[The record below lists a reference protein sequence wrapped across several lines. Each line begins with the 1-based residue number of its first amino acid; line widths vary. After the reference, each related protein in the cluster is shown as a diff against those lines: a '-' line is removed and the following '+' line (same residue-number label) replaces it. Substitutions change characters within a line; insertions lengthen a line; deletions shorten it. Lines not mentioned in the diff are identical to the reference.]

1 MKLSE
6 DFIKRGHKP
15 LLSDWGHGELILK
28 YKYKNE
34 HASEVK
40 TYKMSKK
47 ELEHYQNGQENK
59 KHIQFGGDYYKRQSK
74 IRKHKNTAK
83 LFNRYL

>member
-6 DFIKRGHKP
+6 DFIKRGHNP

-40 TYKMSKK
+40 TYRLTK
-47 ELEHYQNGQENK
+47 EQLEEFLRTGIIPK
-59 KHIQFGGDYYKRQSK
+59 TK
-74 IRKHKNTAK
+74 
-83 LFNRYL
+83 

>member
-1 MKLSE
+1 MKLKN
-6 DFIKRGHKP
+6 DFIKRGHNP
-15 LLSDWGHGELILK
+15 LLSDWGHGPNELK

-47 ELEHYQNGQENK
+47 
-59 KHIQFGGDYYKRQSK
+59 SWSS
-74 IRKHKNTAK
+74 T
-83 LFNRYL
+83 

>member
-6 DFIKRGHKP
+6 DFIKRGHNP
-15 LLSDWGHGELILK
+15 LLSDWGHGEPILK

-40 TYKMSKK
+40 TYRLTK
-47 ELEHYQNGQENK
+47 EQLEE
-59 KHIQFGGDYYKRQSK
+59 
-74 IRKHKNTAK
+74 
-83 LFNRYL
+83 YLRTGIIPKTK

>member
-1 MKLSE
+1 MKLKN
-6 DFIKRGHKP
+6 DFIKRGHNP
-15 LLSDWGHGELILK
+15 LLSDWGHGPNELK

-47 ELEHYQNGQENK
+47 ELEQYLRNGVLPERIGK
-59 KHIQFGGDYYKRQSK
+59 
-74 IRKHKNTAK
+74 
-83 LFNRYL
+83 

>member
-6 DFIKRGHKP
+6 DFIKRGHNP

-34 HASEVK
+34 YASEVK
-40 TYKMSKK
+40 TYRLTK
-47 ELEHYQNGQENK
+47 EQLEE
-59 KHIQFGGDYYKRQSK
+59 
-74 IRKHKNTAK
+74 
-83 LFNRYL
+83 YLRTGIIPKTK

>member
-6 DFIKRGHKP
+6 DFIRQSPNP
-15 LLSDWGHGELILK
+15 LLSDWGHGEPILK
-28 YKYKNE
+28 YEYKNE

-47 ELEHYQNGQENK
+47 ELEHYLINGVLPERIEK
-59 KHIQFGGDYYKRQSK
+59 
-74 IRKHKNTAK
+74 
-83 LFNRYL
+83 

>member
-1 MKLSE
+1 MKLKN
-6 DFIKRGHKP
+6 DFIKRGHNP

-40 TYKMSKK
+40 SYKMSKK
-47 ELEHYQNGQENK
+47 ELEQYLINGVLPERIEK
-59 KHIQFGGDYYKRQSK
+59 
-74 IRKHKNTAK
+74 
-83 LFNRYL
+83 

>member
-1 MKLSE
+1 MKLKN
-6 DFIKRGHKP
+6 DFIKRGHNP

-40 TYKMSKK
+40 TYRLTK
-47 ELEHYQNGQENK
+47 EQLEE
-59 KHIQFGGDYYKRQSK
+59 
-74 IRKHKNTAK
+74 
-83 LFNRYL
+83 YLRTGIIPKTK

>member
-1 MKLSE
+1 MKLKN
-6 DFIKRGHKP
+6 DFIKRRHNP
-15 LLSDWGHGELILK
+15 LLSDWGHGELTLK

-47 ELEHYQNGQENK
+47 ELEQYLRNGVLPERIGK
-59 KHIQFGGDYYKRQSK
+59 
-74 IRKHKNTAK
+74 
-83 LFNRYL
+83 

>member
-1 MKLSE
+1 MKLKN
-6 DFIKRGHKP
+6 DFIKRRHNS

-40 TYKMSKK
+40 TYRLTK
-47 ELEHYQNGQENK
+47 EQLEE
-59 KHIQFGGDYYKRQSK
+59 
-74 IRKHKNTAK
+74 
-83 LFNRYL
+83 YLRTGIIPKTK